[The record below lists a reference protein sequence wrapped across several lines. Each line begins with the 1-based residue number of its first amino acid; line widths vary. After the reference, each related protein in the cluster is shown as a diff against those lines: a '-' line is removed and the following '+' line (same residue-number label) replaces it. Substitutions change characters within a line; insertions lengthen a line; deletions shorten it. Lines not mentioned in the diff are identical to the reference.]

1 MARLPFHDDA
11 PFFTALEAAE
21 HLLHI
26 ASERG
31 DPLNHRQLQ
40 NLLCYAQGF
49 SQFSLEKLLFPDPIQ
64 ARSEGPVVA
73 VVEREYAVHGDRLVP
88 VPGGTELN
96 EWSLLAQTAIS
107 AVHLE
112 FGTVACGHLTEQ
124 LKFEPSWQEAMAGTG
139 VIDPLA
145 LASWWQDWYGERQS
159 QRAPRAPTTFGVYLD
174 SHPDVAER
182 LRHPGT
188 RVEPQL
194 LR

>member
-1 MARLPFHDDA
+1 MTRLPFHDDA
-11 PFFTALEAAE
+11 PFFTALEAAA

-31 DPLNHRQLQ
+31 APLNHRQLQ

-49 SQFSLEKLLFPDPIQ
+49 SQFSFEKLLFPDPIQ

-73 VVEREYAVHGDRLVP
+73 VVEREYAVHGDRLIP
-88 VPGGTELN
+88 VLGGIELN
-96 EWSLLAQTAIS
+96 EWSLLAQTAMS

-112 FGTVACGHLTEQ
+112 FGAVVCGHLTEQ
-124 LKFEPSWQEAMAGTG
+124 LKFQPSWQEAMAGTS

-145 LASWWQDWYGERQS
+145 LASWWQDWYRERQT
-159 QRAPRAPTTFGVYLD
+159 QRAPRAPTTLGVYLD
-174 SHPDVAER
+174 SRPDVAER
-182 LRHPGT
+182 LRNPDT